1 MRWLRF
7 NGPSPM
13 RRRLQFAPSFY
24 NKYHRPPYT
33 FGSLEQRQSAHYQ
46 TISWPAHAHLNPHTA
61 ESVAFR
67 LPQARPLIGA
77 ASALLLVLIA
87 VSDSCHHVCANLST
101 DFALGRS
108 GKVARFL
115 KERERYELEVTAKQ
129 SQVLSLEVLPYKAS
143 VDRSLLK
150 SLHYMG
156 KFEKLA
162 PNAQSFKDLT
172 DEVIKTFV
180 ESLVKRTESD
190 AFDPT
195 IIESAL
201 NGFLMPTKVFDP
213 EARITT
219 YCADFLERLESVGCG
234 TVPDQNTKKSVRLLC
249 AHLQPEA
256 LRKEMRKRLEYDE
269 SLESSIRAFI
279 KILTQEAINCQAY
292 AVSKCSESGP
302 QRKQQKDSQV
312 PITKSKSSNQKP
324 ICPYPPHKEKGQR
337 HFLKDCRDCPK
348 EEKDK
353 LFEEL
358 RSVKKEGVKRTTNPL
373 CQAKDSTVLFTVT
386 LDEKFRT
393 TVCADIGSAATL
405 KDTSIL
411 ERARKAG
418 VDASVVKLV
427 PPRKFEMA
435 AKNPD
440 GSHTIIECTHA
451 ATIDTELHIRHG
463 STLVLRNLRWLV
475 TPQIVDE
482 PLLSRRLLEAL
493 GFDCQKVMQA
503 AADRFG
509 GSVDVSSILGNK
521 CDFGTSRIGCIIDG
535 VYHAD
540 GGIENADLNAD
551 DVTSLK

>member
-1 MRWLRF
+1 MFASISAPILR
-7 NGPSPM
+7 
-13 RRRLQFAPSFY
+13 
-24 NKYHRPPYT
+24 
-33 FGSLEQRQSAHYQ
+33 
-46 TISWPAHAHLNPHTA
+46 
-61 ESVAFR
+61 SVD
-67 LPQARPLIGA
+67 P
-77 ASALLLVLIA
+77 VE
-87 VSDSCHHVCANLST
+87 
-101 DFALGRS
+101 
-108 GKVARFL
+108 VARFL

-129 SQVLSLEVLPYKAS
+129 SQVPSLEVLPYKAS

-172 DEVIKTFV
+172 DDVIKTFV

-201 NGFLMPTKVFDP
+201 NGFSMPTKIFDP

-219 YCADFLERLESVGCG
+219 YCADFLERLEPVGCG
-234 TVPDQNTKKSVRLLC
+234 TFPDQNPKKSVRLLC
-249 AHLQPEA
+249 ARLQPEA

-269 SLESSIRAFI
+269 SLESSVRAFI

-292 AVSKCSESGP
+292 AVSKGSESGP

-373 CQAKDSTVLFTVT
+373 CQAKDSTVLFTAT

-393 TVCADIGSAATL
+393 TVCADIGSATTL
-405 KDTSIL
+405 MDTSTL

-440 GSHTIIECTHA
+440 GSPTIIECTHA

-463 STLVLRNLRWLV
+463 SALVLRNLRWLA
-475 TPQIVDE
+475 
-482 PLLSRRLLEAL
+482 PLKLSTNL
-493 GFDCQKVMQA
+493 C
-503 AADRFG
+503 
-509 GSVDVSSILGNK
+509 
-521 CDFGTSRIGCIIDG
+521 
-535 VYHAD
+535 
-540 GGIENADLNAD
+540 
-551 DVTSLK
+551 